1 MAPSP
6 TDSFPFY
13 SGPSA
18 TLPGITSS
26 QPDNP
31 VGLFIV
37 LLLLAIFF
45 AGGTCVFIWKL
56 YVRGPA
62 YSKRPIRPLVEED
75 EDSLGK
81 VSPPKQFVLP
91 SLLYSKDFTVLSTSP
106 EKKRRSIFDYLPTMF
121 KRDSRNAILETP
133 STDKEG
139 EFVLVEAP
147 IPGGDVPSIIVS
159 TCSPSVRKLDIGPS
173 VSSDSLQVPSGR
185 FVAPRPTPPVL
196 LQQPQQPQT
205 PTRPHPLR
213 IIGDYNNRSGLVGGR
228 NDFNGHHNF
237 SSVDISALG
246 FRTRDYNYISV
257 PKRGQGQGQARGN
270 GISRGSSSG
279 GKENAPPRNGGRNS
293 RTMPSHARSMSGN
306 SYRHVFLRA
315 YTHPA

>member
-213 IIGDYNNRSGLVGGR
+213 IIGDYNNRSGYQCSWVQDEGLQLYIG
-228 NDFNGHHNF
+228 
-237 SSVDISALG
+237 AET
-246 FRTRDYNYISV
+246 RTRTRTG
-257 PKRGQGQGQARGN
+257 KGQRNKQRFFIWWKGERASEEWRKELENDAESCEVYVRQQLQAC
-270 GISRGSSSG
+270 IPESIYAS
-279 GKENAPPRNGGRNS
+279 
-293 RTMPSHARSMSGN
+293 SMS
-306 SYRHVFLRA
+306 SH
-315 YTHPA
+315 